1 MACFCRGPTF
11 PDSGSDFLSGPC
23 PQDGCPN
30 ATCSG
35 QLVFWPCAPCPLTC
49 DEISGQAVCSANQP
63 CSSPGKGGPGPR
75 GWQVYLQRRSS
86 LQGSL
91 TLGFP

>member
-1 MACFCRGPTF
+1 MGETAGGWPVSAQF
-11 PDSGSDFLSGPC
+11 PNCGSDSLSGPC

-49 DEISGQAVCSANQP
+49 DEISGRAECSADQP
-63 CSSPGKGGPGPR
+63 CSGPGKGKGGALGPGSGVCVCR
-75 GWQVYLQRRSS
+75 G
-86 LQGSL
+86 
-91 TLGFP
+91 